1 MSEKRIRKPKR
12 SSDFVYEI
20 PVKKSKKILK
30 SQISKKKPAQDLTLG
45 AIKIT
50 NPQKT
55 TPEIQNAK
63 KVTTIPKSKVVA
75 VTNLTPADPV
85 SSEDSDINIE
95 KTSDTDED
103 SESEVNAALN
113 KIYTS
118 FSSASA
124 FSAGLQNF
132 IAKKRSLNLHKQ
144 SYSG

>member
-1 MSEKRIRKPKR
+1 
-12 SSDFVYEI
+12 
-20 PVKKSKKILK
+20 
-30 SQISKKKPAQDLTLG
+30 
-45 AIKIT
+45 
-50 NPQKT
+50 
-55 TPEIQNAK
+55 
-63 KVTTIPKSKVVA
+63 VVA
-75 VTNLTPADPV
+75 EKNLNPVDPV
-85 SSEDSDINIE
+85 SSEESDFGNE
-95 KTSDTDED
+95 KTSDIAED